1 MAVDISSQLEA
12 IQSTSGGEDVLNN
25 VDSALVKLVKFLY
38 PGSAIKGELTTIRE
52 SAYGKDI
59 RMAIHDALYKLSQQE
74 GGRSSG
80 AIFLSELTTFRLS
93 TNTISAIIPTECTV
107 IGCEAFKGITSIE
120 SVVIPE
126 GTMEIQDDAFL
137 NCESL
142 LEIEIPDNNITF
154 GKHCFK
160 GCKSIT
166 EIDLPTNVNIKT
178 VAEIN
183 QERTSGT
190 SSVWPAE
197 YAQSQYESMFEG
209 CESLTT
215 VDMPE
220 NLWFISDSMF
230 KGAGITDVSDI
241 ITSSIYVIGNNAFEN
256 SAITRLV
263 IPEGVVSIYPTAFKN
278 CASLTYVDLTN
289 LEPANSDVQLASTR
303 ATDYNSMFMRCDN
316 LTEVKMPKF
325 NMDAVPVGNVS
336 AYMFSGCSKLTDVT
350 LTENP
355 TVVGQSGFYNCES
368 LVAFETGKVIYPSD
382 HAFAGCTALDHITI
396 AGGTGSTKRLEA
408 SVFDGC
414 IDLTDVSIVDYSN
427 TSVTYSSLITSILN
441 ETFKNCSKLKNISYP
456 DIDAVVSQD
465 DAVRIPYTVTSIGD
479 SVFQGCTAM
488 EKFEYVIP
496 DGQTVK
502 LTTIGDY
509 VFSGCTALEYLPIA
523 KTVTSLGEGMCQ
535 NCSSL
540 TSIMLP
546 RNCTTMPKLGFYRC
560 TGLQTVTINTE
571 NPSTTVIGEKYT
583 TIGESCFEG
592 CSALTS
598 IELQSTIKTIAKTAF
613 KDCVSLTSFA
623 LPTAVTS
630 VGIQAFAGCTG
641 LTTFTENAKTYTV
654 GEKCFSGCTSLTS
667 ITFSMPTSIGAST
680 FENCT
685 ALQSATISKQTGSS
699 SYMFDGCTSLT
710 SITAPLW
717 TSIGTG
723 CFRGCVGFVNF
734 ILPPKVTTINANA
747 FDGCTN
753 MVTFT
758 PSSESNPVL
767 KTINAN
773 AFLNCTSLTTVNL
786 PNTMTTI
793 NSSAFA
799 GCDGVTFNINRK
811 ENAISGYTTGWG
823 ATNFTINWTGTA

>member
-1 MAVDISSQLEA
+1 MAVDISSQLDA
-12 IQSTSGGEDVLNN
+12 IKSKSGGEDVLNN
-25 VDSALVKLVKFLY
+25 IDSALEKLVKLMY

-74 GGRSSG
+74 GGSSSG
-80 AIFLSELTTFRLS
+80 AIFISDPTTFRLS
-93 TNTISAIIPTECTV
+93 TNMISAIVPTECTV
-107 IGCEAFKGITSIE
+107 IGSEAFKGITSIE

-126 GTMEIQDDAFL
+126 GTIEIQDDAFL
-137 NCESL
+137 NCSSL
-142 LEIEIPDNNITF
+142 LEIEIPDNNIAF

-160 GCKSIT
+160 GCESIT

-178 VAEIN
+178 VTEIN
-183 QERTSGT
+183 QERTSGAST
-190 SSVWPAE
+190 VWPAE
-197 YAQSQYESMFEG
+197 YAQEHYESMFEG

-220 NLWFISDSMF
+220 NLWFISDGMF
-230 KGAGITDVSDI
+230 KGAGLTDASDI
-241 ITSSIYVIGNNAFEN
+241 ITSSIYVIGNNAFED

-263 IPEGVVSIYPTAFKN
+263 IPEGVISIYPMAFKN
-278 CASLTYVDLTN
+278 CTALVYADLTN
-289 LEPANSDVQLASTR
+289 LEPANNNVKLASTK
-303 ATDYNSMFMRCDN
+303 ATDYDSMFMWCDN

-325 NMDAVPVGNVS
+325 NTDAVPVGNVS
-336 AYMFSGCSKLTDVT
+336 AHMFSGCSKLSDIT

-355 TVVGQSGFYNCES
+355 TVVGQLGFYNCES

-382 HAFAGCTALDHITI
+382 HAFSGCTALDHITI
-396 AGGTGSTKRLEA
+396 VGGTGYTKQLEA

-414 IDLTDVSIVDYSN
+414 INLTSVSIVDYRN

-441 ETFKNCSKLKNISYP
+441 ETFKNCTKLKNISYP
-456 DIDAVVSQD
+456 DINAVVSQG
-465 DAVRIPYTVTSIGD
+465 DAVRIPYTVTSIGI
-479 SVFQGCTAM
+479 SAFQGCSAM
-488 EKFEYVIP
+488 KNFEYVIP
-496 DGQTVK
+496 NGQRVN
-502 LTTIGDY
+502 LTTIGNY
-509 VFSGCTALEYLPIA
+509 AFSGCTALEDLPIA

-546 RNCTTMPKLGFYRC
+546 RNCTTIPKLGFYHC
-560 TGLQTVTINTE
+560 TGLRTVTINTE

-598 IELQSTIKTIAKTAF
+598 IELQSTIKTIASTAF
-613 KDCVSLTSFA
+613 KDCISLASFT

-630 VGIQAFAGCTG
+630 VGIQTFAGCTG
-641 LTTFTENAKTYTV
+641 LTSFTENAKTYSV

-667 ITFSMPTSIGAST
+667 ITLSMASIGVSA

-685 ALQSATISKQTGSS
+685 ALQSATISKQTGGSA
-699 SYMFDGCTSLT
+699 YMFDGCTSLT

-723 CFRGCVGFVNF
+723 CFRGCVGFVDF
-734 ILPPKVTTINANA
+734 VLPPKVTTINANA
-747 FDGCTN
+747 FEGCSN

-767 KTINAN
+767 RTINAN

-811 ENAISGYTTGWG
+811 ENAISGYATGWG

>member
-12 IQSTSGGEDVLNN
+12 IKSKSSGEDVLNN
-25 VDSALVKLVKFLY
+25 VDSALEKLVKLMY
-38 PGSAIKGELTTIRE
+38 PGSAIKGELTVIRE
-52 SAYGKDI
+52 GTYGKDI

-74 GGRSSG
+74 SGSSSG
-80 AIFLSELTTFRLS
+80 AIFISDPTTFRLS
-93 TNTISAIIPTECTV
+93 TNMISAIIPTECAV
-107 IGCEAFKGITSIE
+107 IGSEAFKGITSIE

-126 GTMEIQDDAFL
+126 GTIEIQDDAFL
-137 NCESL
+137 NCSSL

-160 GCKSIT
+160 GCESIT
-166 EIDLPTNVNIKT
+166 EIDLPTNVNIRT
-178 VAEIN
+178 ASEIV
-183 QERTSGT
+183 QEHMSGG
-190 SSVWPAE
+190 SLWPDD
-197 YAQSQYESMFEG
+197 YARDTYVSMFDG

-230 KGAGITDVSDI
+230 KGTGLTNVSNI
-241 ITSSIYVIGNNAFEN
+241 ITPTIYTIGESAFEG
-256 SAITRLV
+256 SAITQLV
-263 IPEGVVSIYPTAFKN
+263 LPEKDEMVYGSHCVIDIYDSAFKD
-278 CASLTYVDLTN
+278 CKQLTYADLTHLDYSDDN
-289 LEPANSDVQLASTR
+289 MPLTGNGVNSVS
-303 ATDYNSMFMRCDN
+303 SMFMGCEN
-316 LTEVKMPKF
+316 LETVKMPASS
-325 NMDAVPVGNVS
+325 DWYYPVGTQ
-336 AYMFSGCSKLTDVT
+336 MFSGCTKLANVFLTDRPTRVYESGFANCTSLKSFQSEDVINPDVGSFENCTSLETIKLTFDT
-350 LTENP
+350 P
-355 TVVGQSGFYNCES
+355 KKIPASSFSGCES
-368 LVAFETGKVIYPSD
+368 L
-382 HAFAGCTALDHITI
+382 
-396 AGGTGSTKRLEA
+396 
-408 SVFDGC
+408 
-414 IDLTDVSIVDYSN
+414 
-427 TSVTYSSLITSILN
+427 TSVVITDYNNSSSLITSIDAYAF
-441 ETFKNCSKLKNISYP
+441 ENCKRLIDIRYP
-456 DIDAVVSQD
+456 SITATVSEGT
-465 DAVRIPYTVTSIGD
+465 AVRIPYTVTSIGQFAFTEC
-479 SVFQGCTAM
+479 SAM

-502 LTTIGDY
+502 LTSIGNY
-509 VFSGCTALEYLPIA
+509 AFSNCTNLANLPIA
-523 KTVTSLGEGMCQ
+523 KTVTSMGSGMCRG
-535 NCSSL
+535 CESL
-540 TSIMLP
+540 VTITLP
-546 RNCTTMPKLGFYRC
+546 RNTTTMPAYGFQDCYNLR
-560 TGLQTVTINTE
+560 TVTVNTE

-583 TIGESCFEG
+583 TIGEGCFSG
-592 CSALTS
+592 CRSLTS

-613 KDCVSLTSFA
+613 YGCSSLTSFT

-641 LTTFTENAKTYTV
+641 LTTFTENAKTYSV

-667 ITFSMPTSIGAST
+667 ITLSMPTSIGAST

-747 FDGCTN
+747 FEGCSN

-758 PSSESNPVL
+758 PSSASNPVL
-767 KTINAN
+767 RTINAN

-823 ATNFTINWTGTA
+823 ATNFTINWTGTV